1 MHAVVVSESLWGNTQ
16 QLARAIAAGIGEGAD
31 VVDAASAPGTLDSN
45 LDLLVVGGRT
55 DTFSMSTGATRESAK
70 Q

>member
-1 MHAVVVSESLWGNTQ
+1 VVSESLWGNTQ
-16 QLARAIAAGIGEGAD
+16 QLARAIAAGIGEGTD
-31 VVDAASAPGTLDSN
+31 VVDAASALGALDSN

-55 DTFSMSTGATRESAK
+55 HAFSMSTGATRESAK